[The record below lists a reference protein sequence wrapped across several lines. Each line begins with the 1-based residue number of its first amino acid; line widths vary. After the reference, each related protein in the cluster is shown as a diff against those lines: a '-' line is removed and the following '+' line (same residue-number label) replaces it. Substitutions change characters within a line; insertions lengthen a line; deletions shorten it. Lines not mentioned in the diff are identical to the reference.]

1 MGWGKPC
8 VARAPQERR
17 ESAGTTGG
25 ERAYLPAG
33 NRYAVLPCW
42 YYMASQYRVCT
53 SASEGSKWER
63 GRARGWRRYGARVR
77 LRARVRR
84 ALSLLCVCVR
94 VDVWICVCVCV
105 CRCRRGVTWSRRCRQ
120 AQWAREAARA
130 LRAASQSSARRAC
143 AARTTRRERER
154 EIEREERE
162 GVCIGRR
169 PTPALRA
176 RRRGD
181 EKKMAA
187 VECRVRECLA
197 RPADGRDAIEQQ
209 VIGVRSADSRRAQQ
223 RSARERGRESASQQS
238 ERQATQGAERQVQCF
253 LLWRADSETGACA
266 PRGITG
272 AHRATAARERS
283 RPCRLLSLPFFLRER
298 EKEGLSRS

>member
-1 MGWGKPC
+1 VCALGGGQPL
-8 VARAPQERR
+8 P
-17 ESAGTTGG
+17 SA
-25 ERAYLPAG
+25 L
-33 NRYAVLPCW
+33 V
-42 YYMASQYRVCT
+42 V
-53 SASEGSKWER
+53 
-63 GRARGWRRYGARVR
+63 GA
-77 LRARVRR
+77 
-84 ALSLLCVCVR
+84 
-94 VDVWICVCVCV
+94 
-105 CRCRRGVTWSRRCRQ
+105 
-120 AQWAREAARA
+120 
-130 LRAASQSSARRAC
+130 
-143 AARTTRRERER
+143 TRRRWR
-154 EIEREERE
+154 
-162 GVCIGRR
+162 
-169 PTPALRA
+169 
-176 RRRGD
+176 
-181 EKKMAA
+181 A